1 MALGDVYIDEADLKE
16 RLKIDDDADAVRL
29 NGAVLAASRGIDKFC
44 FRQFNDAGALSAR
57 VYRPSSH
64 CKVRIDDFST
74 LTGLIVK
81 TDDDNDG
88 VFETTWSTSDYE
100 CEPLNG
106 VVDGEPGWPFWKIN
120 AVGNRIF
127 PCYRRAT
134 LQVTARWGWTAVPTP
149 VSEAC
154 RIVAEEMF
162 KLRDTPFGIGGYG
175 DFGVIRVR
183 DNPFAAR
190 MLKDYKRDALLG
202 A

>member
-1 MALGDVYIDEADLKE
+1 
-16 RLKIDDDADAVRL
+16 
-29 NGAVLAASRGIDKFC
+29 
-44 FRQFNDAGALSAR
+44 
-57 VYRPSSH
+57 
-64 CKVRIDDFST
+64 
-74 LTGLIVK
+74 
-81 TDDDNDG
+81 
-88 VFETTWSTSDYE
+88 
-100 CEPLNG
+100 
-106 VVDGEPGWPFWKIN
+106 
-120 AVGNRIF
+120 
-127 PCYRRAT
+127 
-134 LQVTARWGWTAVPTP
+134 VPTP